1 MDWNLLASVR
11 TKSCFVGDG
20 DGLGDG
26 AGEVV
31 GLGSGVADG
40 LGIGVAVGDGDGDGA
55 GVGDG
60 IGAAEACFFQVSFL
74 PCLVQMKFE
83 PFDFLTCPTFVHNAP
98 ALTAAFV
105 WIAGMDTREIEISTT
120 ISFWGART
128 GEVSQG
134 KPRETITIESRN
146 DAALVGSPA

>member
-1 MDWNLLASVR
+1 MKLLDPVISIGVGVGVG
-11 TKSCFVGDG
+11 KGDG
-20 DGLGDG
+20 VGS
-26 AGEVV
+26 VV
-31 GLGSGVADG
+31 GVGVAC
-40 LGIGVAVGDGDGDGA
+40 GVAVAEGSGD

-60 IGAAEACFFQVSFL
+60 IGDSEACFFQVSFL